1 MSASAIPVGGIARP
15 RNLLIRVCIGFV
27 LLVVLLAAF
36 GAMLAPRDPNLHNLL
51 FARRGPSADFWLGTD
66 LLGRDVLSRTL
77 AGARTAVIGPL
88 IVALAAMLVGTSLGL
103 LVGYRGGLIDALIM
117 RFVDLMFALPS
128 LLVAIVVVGVL
139 GGGYPLAVAMLA
151 LFYAPQD
158 IRVIRAATLEQR
170 VLPYVEAARSLGVP
184 AWRIVIRHI
193 LPNTLPMVVATVFL
207 HFAFALVSLSALS
220 FLGLGISPDTPDWGR
235 MLADGRP
242 HLFVNPLAALVPGI
256 MIVLTAASMNLIGDF
271 AHEQLA
277 ARGRAR

>member
-1 MSASAIPVGGIARP
+1 MSDVAIAADVPVRP
-15 RNLLIRVCIGFV
+15 RNLLFGICVAFMLCV
-27 LLVVLLAAF
+27 LLLALL
-36 GAMLAPRDPNLHNLL
+36 GPVLAPKDPNAQNLL
-51 FARRGPSADFWLGTD
+51 FARRGPSANFWLGTD
-66 LLGRDVLSRTL
+66 LLGRDVLSRTM
-77 AGARTAVIGPL
+77 AGARTAVVGPL
-88 IVALAAMLVGTSLGL
+88 IVALTAMLIGTGFGL
-103 LVGYRGGLIDALIM
+103 LVGYRGGLIDAVIM

-170 VLPYVEAARSLGVP
+170 ALPYVEAARSLGVP
-184 AWRIVIRHI
+184 ALRIVVRHI

-220 FLGLGISPDTPDWGR
+220 YLGLGISPDTPDWGR

-271 AHEQLA
+271 AYEQLA
-277 ARGRAR
+277 DRGRAR

>member
-1 MSASAIPVGGIARP
+1 M
-15 RNLLIRVCIGFV
+15 LLV
-27 LLVVLLAAF
+27 LLLALF
-36 GAMLAPRDPNLHNLL
+36 GPVLAPKDPNAQNLL
-51 FARRGPSADFWLGTD
+51 FARRGPSAEYWLGTD
-66 LLGRDVLSRTL
+66 LLGRDVLSRTM
-77 AGARTAVIGPL
+77 AGARTAVVGPL
-88 IVALAAMLVGTSLGL
+88 IVGLAAMLVGTGFGL
-103 LVGYRGGLIDALIM
+103 LVGYRGGLIDAVIM

-170 VLPYVEAARSLGVP
+170 ALPYVEAARSLGVP
-184 AWRIVIRHI
+184 PWRIVIRHI

-220 FLGLGISPDTPDWGR
+220 YLGLGISPDTPDWGR

-242 HLFVNPLAALVPGI
+242 HLFVNPLAALVPGF

-271 AHEQLA
+271 AYEQLA

>member
-1 MSASAIPVGGIARP
+1 MSDAAVPIGMVARP
-15 RNLLIRVCIGFV
+15 RGLLIPICVAFM
-27 LLVVLLAAF
+27 LLVVLLAVF
-36 GAMLAPRDPNLHNLL
+36 GAVLAPKDPNAQNLM
-51 FARRGPSADFWLGTD
+51 FARRGPSAEFWLGTD
-66 LLGRDVLSRTL
+66 ILGRDVLSRTM
-77 AGARTAVIGPL
+77 AGARTAVTGPL
-88 IVALAAMLVGTSLGL
+88 TVAVVAMLVGTGFGL
-103 LVGYRGGLIDALIM
+103 LVGYRGGLIDAVIM

-158 IRVIRAATLEQR
+158 IRVIRAVTLAQR
-170 VLPYVEAARSLGVP
+170 ALPYVEAARSLGVAP
-184 AWRIVIRHI
+184 WRIVIHHI

-242 HLFVNPLAALVPGI
+242 HLFVTPLAALVPGF
-256 MIVLTAASMNLIGDF
+256 MIVLTAASMNLVGDF
-271 AHEQLA
+271 AYEQLA